1 MSHNTVAVIARIRL
15 CPSLTQVGS
24 KNRDD
29 SSIAEVPAKHRR
41 PLGWL
46 GDINRNQDLVTFI
59 RGARRVLPGDPHF
72 GDPLST
78 DGEGGPRA
86 AARVA
91 DRILPDREAASRE
104 VRLAGLQVWQAL
116 SERFSRE
123 PFHPDSTI
131 VFTDLVGFSD
141 WSLDAGDKDTLK
153 LLRRVSEA
161 IEPPMLDRGGHIVKR
176 MGDGVMAVFQT
187 PEIAITAVLAA
198 NEALKDISVNGYVPK
213 MRIGIHSGKPF
224 KIGSDWLGIDV
235 NIAARVMERAKKGG
249 IMVSGPTLDRLPLG
263 RLGELG
269 ITIKRVRNSLFS
281 GRIRGVPPDLTM
293 YRLNP
298 PRESLGDDGDDDD

>member
-1 MSHNTVAVIARIRL
+1 VESEIRE
-15 CPSLTQVGS
+15 
-24 KNRDD
+24 N
-29 SSIAEVPAKHRR
+29 SSIGEAAPKRR
-41 PLGWL
+41 GPLRWL
-46 GDINRNQDLVTFI
+46 GDVNRNQNLVAFI

-78 DGEGGPRA
+78 DGEGAPRA

-116 SERFSRE
+116 SERLSRE
-123 PFHPDSTI
+123 PFHLDSTI

-141 WSLDAGDKDTLK
+141 WSLEAGDKATLK
-153 LLRRVSEA
+153 LLRRVSDA

-187 PEIAITAVLAA
+187 PEIAIDAVLAA
-198 NEALKDISVNGYVPK
+198 NEALKDISVQGYLPK
-213 MRIGIHSGKPF
+213 MRVGIHSGRPS

-249 IMVSGPTLDRLPLG
+249 IMASGPTLDRLPLG

-269 ITIKRVRNSLFS
+269 ITIKRMRNPAFT
-281 GRIRGVPPDLTM
+281 GRIRGVPPGLTM
-293 YRLNP
+293 YQLNP
-298 PRESLGDDGDDDD
+298 AAEPHGDDGHDGA